1 MKITLI
7 VYSPSCCYKLLWLSS
22 SVESKRRYFENCHH
36 VFTPWAQHVDV
47 HFNSYTQIKLESHML
62 CQIYTAKVAQ
72 KSICSG
78 IWGLY
83 TDCLMLLRWGL
94 NALTAVTTVYFDI
107 GAEVGMQYQICMQY
121 FSKLTFA
128 LIPFS
133 IHFYQLLAH
142 IFTHGISWF
151 KSKCITIK

>member
-1 MKITLI
+1 MLMFTSIHTHRLSLSHTCYAKFTLQRWHR
-7 VYSPSCCYKLLWLSS
+7 SPS
-22 SVESKRRYFENCHH
+22 
-36 VFTPWAQHVDV
+36 A
-47 HFNSYTQIKLESHML
+47 
-62 CQIYTAKVAQ
+62 VAFG
-72 KSICSG
+72 C
-78 IWGLY
+78 LY
-83 TDCLMLLRWGL
+83 TDCLMLLRGGL

-142 IFTHGISWF
+142 IFTHGIS
-151 KSKCITIK
+151 